1 MSTKQFLASVEQSR
15 VIQPPQLERPALKHE
30 QLLAWAKQEWQRLY
44 GDTPYIPVWADSAC
58 ADNRALQGV
67 KAGAAMDRSTRYSGY
82 QPLSCPFVAPVN
94 SFYVPKQDPVLTD
107 SVGAYIFR
115 FEGVEGPF
123 DVVFAAAHYSDEYTW
138 QIKAIALVPPSKLKA
153 WKAFEVRAHRV
164 AYRLVRSNR
173 VYIVGG
179 AEDSFV
185 PTVEWDSVVL
195 SDALKAD
202 LENEMDTFFAHGVGL
217 YQELN
222 LPAFRKMLLVGPPGT
237 GKSMLCN
244 ALAKRALSKKH
255 LVVYVSASRK
265 NCGEEGADFD
275 KIQYA
280 LNLVTNTRLSA
291 VLIVE
296 EIDIYLNPQNKSQ
309 ILNVLDGFES
319 PNNPRGV
326 LFIGTTNYPEVID
339 QRIAKRP
346 GRVDRIL
353 TIPPI
358 EDALLAQR
366 MLMRYLGKHYQAGH
380 EAMAGDLVGQ
390 TGAFVREVTLF
401 ARMRALQSGTPT
413 ITPEMLHESVVR
425 LKQQLET
432 VGKLSTD
439 EV

>member
-1 MSTKQFLASVEQSR
+1 MTTKQFLTSVEQSGE
-15 VIQPPQLERPALKHE
+15 IQQPQLERPALKHE
-30 QLLAWAKQEWQRLY
+30 QLLAWAQQEWQRLY
-44 GDTPYIPVWADSAC
+44 GDTPYIPVWAASAC

-67 KAGAAMDRSTRYSGY
+67 KPGAAMDRSTRYSGY
-82 QPLSCPFVAPVN
+82 QAIACPFVAPVN
-94 SFYVPKQDPVLTD
+94 SFYVPKQAAVLTD
-107 SVGAYIFR
+107 SVGAYIFTFEGADRR
-115 FEGVEGPF
+115 FEVL
-123 DVVFAAAHYSDEYTW
+123 FAAAHYSDEYTW
-138 QIKAIALVPPSKLKA
+138 QVKAVALVPPDKLKT
-153 WKAFEVRAHRV
+153 WKSFEVRAHR
-164 AYRLVRSNR
+164 AAHGLVRSNR

-179 AEDSFV
+179 TEDSFV
-185 PTVEWDSVVL
+185 PTVDWDSVVL
-195 SDALKAD
+195 SDTLKAD
-202 LENEMDTFFAHGVGL
+202 LENEMDTFFSHGVGL

-244 ALAKRALSKKH
+244 ALAKRALTKKH

-265 NCGEEGADFD
+265 GCGEDGADFD

-339 QRIAKRP
+339 ERIAKRP

-353 TIPPI
+353 TVPPI
-358 EDALLAQR
+358 ENERLAQR
-366 MLMRYLGKHYQAGH
+366 MLVRYLGRHYQPEH
-380 EAMAGDLVGQ
+380 EAVAGELIGQ

-401 ARMRALQSGTPT
+401 ARMQALQNGKPT
-413 ITPEMLHESVVR
+413 ITLAMLQESVTR

-432 VGKLSTD
+432 VGKFSAH
-439 EV
+439 EA